1 MSEQKKAQLREG
13 EELIWTGSPCEEKEY
28 GRADWVLVPVSTL
41 LLALSALYATLT
53 VHAVLRVGFS
63 AAHGIALLLALALCG
78 VSIYAYFLRFAYKR
92 RVKADLSYGVTNQHR
107 VLVRDAAEERLY
119 VFEGEELRRA
129 FISEADRCGIGTI
142 YLRPKRFGNFFDNT
156 GLEFLGAKN
165 GTRIAMYD
173 IPNCE
178 KVLRLIQRG
187 A

>member
-1 MSEQKKAQLREG
+1 MDR
-13 EELIWTGSPCEEKEY
+13 
-28 GRADWVLVPVSTL
+28 R
-41 LLALSALYATLT
+41 
-53 VHAVLRVGFS
+53 
-63 AAHGIALLLALALCG
+63 GI
-78 VSIYAYFLRFAYKR
+78 S
-92 RVKADLSYGVTNQHR
+92 
-107 VLVRDAAEERLY
+107 
-119 VFEGEELRRA
+119 
-129 FISEADRCGIGTI
+129 TI

>member
-1 MSEQKKAQLREG
+1 MFEQKKAQLREG

-129 FISEADRCGIGTI
+129 FISEVDRCGIGTI
-142 YLRPKRFGNFFDNT
+142 
-156 GLEFLGAKN
+156 
-165 GTRIAMYD
+165 
-173 IPNCE
+173 
-178 KVLRLIQRG
+178 
-187 A
+187 

>member
-1 MSEQKKAQLREG
+1 M
-13 EELIWTGSPCEEKEY
+13 
-28 GRADWVLVPVSTL
+28 
-41 LLALSALYATLT
+41 
-53 VHAVLRVGFS
+53 
-63 AAHGIALLLALALCG
+63 
-78 VSIYAYFLRFAYKR
+78 
-92 RVKADLSYGVTNQHR
+92 KADLSYGVTNQHR

-119 VFEGEELRRA
+119 VFEGEELRHA
-129 FISEADRCGIGTI
+129 YISEADRCGIGTI

>member
-1 MSEQKKAQLREG
+1 MKQTWFKR
-13 EELIWTGSPCEEKEY
+13 
-28 GRADWVLVPVSTL
+28 
-41 LLALSALYATLT
+41 
-53 VHAVLRVGFS
+53 
-63 AAHGIALLLALALCG
+63 LLALALCG